1 MLTVF
6 SRIDELEDV
15 DDGGTA
21 TPAVAVAAAA
31 AGTNDSGE
39 ASEAALEEERDAAAA
54 GDAGAVARAGATTG
68 AVTTAAGGAGAGA
81 GAGALS
87 GEALAATPKR
97 VRTSS
102 RLLAS
107 QVWDAVEAMAD
118 GSAARPAAQPA
129 DSFLATPSLGHDKPP
144 LPPYGVGVLTR
155 LMEWLSALTDP
166 RTQNQVRVYVCVVS
180 IDCTRGY

>member
-21 TPAVAVAAAA
+21 TPAAVAAVAA

-54 GDAGAVARAGATTG
+54 GDAGAVARAGAT

-180 IDCTRGY
+180 IDCTRGC